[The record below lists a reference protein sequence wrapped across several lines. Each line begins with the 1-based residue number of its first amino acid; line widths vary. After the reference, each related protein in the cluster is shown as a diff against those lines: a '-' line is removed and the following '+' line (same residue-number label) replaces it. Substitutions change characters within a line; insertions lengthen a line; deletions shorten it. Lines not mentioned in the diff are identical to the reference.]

1 VGAVAT
7 TCIVS
12 VQHIPRER
20 VGAAYVIGHRTG
32 ASGCRC
38 GRASGSDKWSD
49 GRAGRG
55 VLGTGGGWGGDGGVA
70 SGVFGV
76 DRDAWAGPVVARS
89 GLTADCDAVVLPGT
103 LPHAVARPGLPSCKF
118 ITFQVGFILS
128 HTIRMADRQ
137 KRPSCVNHTL
147 SATELDAA

>member
-1 VGAVAT
+1 MGAVAT

-20 VGAAYVIGHRTG
+20 TGAAYAIGHRTG

-38 GRASGSDKWSD
+38 GRASGSDKWS
-49 GRAGRG
+49 
-55 VLGTGGGWGGDGGVA
+55 
-70 SGVFGV
+70 FGV

-103 LPHAVARPGLPSCKF
+103 LPHAVARPGLPSCN
-118 ITFQVGFILS
+118 S
-128 HTIRMADRQ
+128 
-137 KRPSCVNHTL
+137 
-147 SATELDAA
+147 